1 MSKAKLTNLFDA
13 RYKVYFCERQL
24 GISHLSD
31 NTKSVY
37 ELIAKQEMTI
47 QRIVDHKYF
56 TDVSLSTVKRSVV
69 ALLNNDLIIA
79 TTGATDKRER
89 ILTLRI
95 T

>member
-1 MSKAKLTNLFDA
+1 MSRAKLTNLFDA

-31 NTKSVY
+31 TTKSVY

-56 TDVSLSTVKRSVV
+56 SGVCLSTVKRSVV
-69 ALLNNDLIIA
+69 ELLNENMITA
-79 TTGATDKRER
+79 TTGSKDKRER